1 MKKLLLLLIF
11 VLVFSY
17 TASAALT
24 VNTADISGVEAG
36 SDLLLSITVGS
47 TAETFQN
54 VDVRATIQGTA
65 AVVTGSVSNVAP
77 NSAQTASLTLS
88 VPSDIT
94 PGTHTVTVTA
104 TDRANAANTV
114 NTQKG
119 FNVLP
124 RTTVEVS
131 QNSAVI
137 PTLALKAVPGDLQ
150 TISYT
155 LKNTGNVELSNIRLS
170 TEFSSLED
178 NDDNLIRL
186 TFTPSTIA
194 SLAPGAS
201 RSFTVQMDVDSSY
214 EIKDLSG
221 SLVISANIPNG
232 VADLRVPISISILPS
247 ACSSSS
253 RDNNIQLDITNP
265 DDDEELEPGEEF
277 TAVINVDNRD
287 SDDQRITVE
296 AVLYNTE
303 KDKRV
308 TKQSKTIKVDGKED
322 EDFTFDFTV
331 PVDTDDDD
339 SYSIFVKAYQK
350 DDEDINCVNDDVS
363 IDVEVPEHKL
373 VIESFTFSPT
383 NAVCGESVYGTVALR
398 NLGASDERVTL
409 SVVNDQLKISQ
420 TSGTIT
426 VDEDRNKNFQTATFS
441 FTVPANA
448 KQGTY
453 NIEARANY
461 GGLVKAQSPLTVT
474 CGAVQE
480 TTGTSTQPTAVANEP
495 GTTDYTPDESI
506 FDKFNSLEVPLSVW
520 VMLNVLLGV
529 LVIVAIVSLFRRR

>member
-247 ACSSSS
+247 ACSS
-253 RDNNIQLDITNP
+253 
-265 DDDEELEPGEEF
+265 
-277 TAVINVDNRD
+277 
-287 SDDQRITVE
+287 
-296 AVLYNTE
+296 
-303 KDKRV
+303 
-308 TKQSKTIKVDGKED
+308 
-322 EDFTFDFTV
+322 
-331 PVDTDDDD
+331 
-339 SYSIFVKAYQK
+339 
-350 DDEDINCVNDDVS
+350 
-363 IDVEVPEHKL
+363 
-373 VIESFTFSPT
+373 
-383 NAVCGESVYGTVALR
+383 
-398 NLGASDERVTL
+398 
-409 SVVNDQLKISQ
+409 
-420 TSGTIT
+420 
-426 VDEDRNKNFQTATFS
+426 
-441 FTVPANA
+441 
-448 KQGTY
+448 
-453 NIEARANY
+453 
-461 GGLVKAQSPLTVT
+461 
-474 CGAVQE
+474 
-480 TTGTSTQPTAVANEP
+480 
-495 GTTDYTPDESI
+495 
-506 FDKFNSLEVPLSVW
+506 
-520 VMLNVLLGV
+520 
-529 LVIVAIVSLFRRR
+529 

>member
-1 MKKLLLLLIF
+1 MKKLLLLLVF
-11 VLVFSY
+11 VLVLSY
-17 TASAALT
+17 TATAALN
-24 VNTADISGVEAG
+24 VDTATDLSAVDAG
-36 SDLLLSITVGS
+36 SDITLNVVVGS
-47 TAETFQN
+47 SAETFTN
-54 VDVRATIQGTA
+54 VNVRASITGTSEVA
-65 AVVTGSVSNVAP
+65 TGSVSNVAP
-77 NSAQTASLTLS
+77 NSQQTAVLTLH
-88 VPSDIT
+88 VPADLVPNTQYTVVIT
-94 PGTHTVTVTA
+94 S
-104 TDRANAANTV
+104 TDASNIANTSSV
-114 NTQKG
+114 NK
-119 FNVLP
+119 VL
-124 RTTVEVS
+124 TVNPKPAVELSQDSVVVS
-131 QNSAVI
+131 GL
-137 PTLALKAVPGDLQ
+137 TLRAIPGDLQ
-150 TISYT
+150 TLTFTI
-155 LKNTGNVELSNIRLS
+155 KNTGNVDLTNVRLA

-178 NDDNLIRL
+178 GDDNVITLSL
-186 TFTPSTIA
+186 SPSTIA
-194 SLAPGAS
+194 SLAKG
-201 RSFTVQMDVDSSY
+201 RSTTVNLQMDVDSSF
-214 EIKDLSG
+214 EVKDFSGNLVVTGTGIQDSIK
-221 SLVISANIPNG
+221 IPITIDIRPN
-232 VADLRVPISISILPS
+232 
-247 ACSSSS
+247 ACSSISKS
-253 RDNNIQLDITNP
+253 DKIELDITNP
-265 DDDEELEPGEEF
+265 DDDEELEPSEEF
-277 TAVINVDNRD
+277 TAVINIDNRD

>member
-420 TSGTIT
+420 TSGTKLKL
-426 VDEDRNKNFQTATFS
+426 R
-441 FTVPANA
+441 
-448 KQGTY
+448 
-453 NIEARANY
+453 
-461 GGLVKAQSPLTVT
+461 
-474 CGAVQE
+474 
-480 TTGTSTQPTAVANEP
+480 
-495 GTTDYTPDESI
+495 
-506 FDKFNSLEVPLSVW
+506 
-520 VMLNVLLGV
+520 VL
-529 LVIVAIVSLFRRR
+529 